1 MRKIRRKIKTEVQE
15 QAFQSSAAARDKWK
29 LLLLLLRLLSLE
41 FKFMNAS
48 VAPCMLYMPSLERL
62 GYICYGDIKPQD
74 LPLVLSV

>member
-48 VAPCMLYMPSLERL
+48 VAPCML
-62 GYICYGDIKPQD
+62 
-74 LPLVLSV
+74 